1 MYHHS
6 RNHQEEEN
14 KDRFLMLRQVLN
26 IIFMLG
32 AVVGVLLYFYQNKT
46 MGTVVIVVAMVFKMV
61 ECVLRLLK

>member
-6 RNHQEEEN
+6 RSHQEEEN

-46 MGTVVIVVAMVFKMV
+46 MGTVVIVVAMVFKMI